1 MSTVKLPP
9 EEQLKILKR
18 NCVDLVSEEELF
30 ERLKTGRPLRVK
42 LGVDPSRPDLH
53 LGHAVVLK
61 KLKQFQDLGHQV
73 VLIIG
78 DFTAMIGDP
87 SGRNTTRPMLSR
99 EEVMEN
105 AKTYAEQAFMI
116 LDKGKTEI
124 RYNNEWLGKM
134 TFADVVKL
142 ASKYTVARMLER
154 EDFAKRYAEGTPISI
169 SEFLY
174 PLAQAYDSVAIQ
186 ADVELGGTDQ
196 LFNLMVGRKIQ
207 EEYGQT
213 PQIVMTMPII
223 EGTDGKLKMSKSYG
237 NYVGFTD
244 EPKDMY
250 GKIMSI
256 PDELIVKYARLL
268 TDADEDFL
276 SKMEKEINE
285 KTVNPRDYKMWLARE
300 IVRQFHGEQAA
311 KEAEEYFVTVFQ
323 KKEIPDE
330 MPEKVVEPGVYNVVE
345 LLFNLGIGTKSEIK
359 RLITQGGVY
368 WDNNRVDNFK
378 ATVSVVGEH
387 ILRVGKRVFIKILGI
402 RANNLL
408 VSCQ

>member
-1 MSTVKLPP
+1 VYLLSTVKLPP

-18 NCVDLVSEEELF
+18 NCVDLVSEEELI

-61 KLKQFQDLGHQV
+61 KLKEFQHLGHQV

-116 LDKGKTEI
+116 LDKDKTEI

-134 TFADVVKL
+134 TFADVVEL

-268 TDADEDFL
+268 TNADEDFL

-300 IVRQFHGEQAA
+300 IVKQFHGEQAA

-330 MPEKVVEPGVYNVVE
+330 MPEKVVEPGEYNVVE

-368 WDNNRVDNFK
+368 WDNNRIDNFK
-378 ATVSVVGEH
+378 ATVSVVEEH
-387 ILRVGKRVFIKILGI
+387 ILRVGKRVFIKVLG
-402 RANNLL
+402 NQ
-408 VSCQ
+408 SK

>member
-18 NCVDLVSEEELF
+18 NCVDLVSEEELL

-116 LDKGKTEI
+116 LDKDKTEI

-207 EEYGQT
+207 EEYGQA

-330 MPEKVVEPGVYNVVE
+330 MPEKVVEPGEYNVVE

-368 WDNNRVDNFK
+368 WDNNRVDNIK

-387 ILRVGKRVFIKILGI
+387 ILRVGKRVFIKILV
-402 RANNLL
+402 NQ
-408 VSCQ
+408 SK

>member
-1 MSTVKLPP
+1 MNLPA
-9 EEQLKILKR
+9 EEQLRILKR
-18 NCVDLVSEEELF
+18 NCVDLVSEEELL
-30 ERLKTGRPLRVK
+30 ERLKSGKPLRVK

-61 KLKQFQDLGHQV
+61 KLKEFQDLGHQV

-99 EEVMEN
+99 EEVVEN
-105 AKTYAEQAFMI
+105 AKSYAEQAFMI
-116 LDKGKTEI
+116 LDKEKTEI
-124 RYNNEWLGKM
+124 RYNNEWLGSM

-142 ASKYTVARMLER
+142 AGKYTVARMLER
-154 EDFAKRYAEGTPISI
+154 EDFAKRYAEGSPISVA
-169 SEFLY
+169 EFLY

-207 EEYGQT
+207 EEYGLK

-237 NYVGFTD
+237 NYIGFTD

-250 GKIMSI
+250 GKVMSI
-256 PDELIVKYARLL
+256 PDELIVKYTRLL
-268 TDADEDFL
+268 TAASEEFIQ
-276 SKMEKEINE
+276 KMEKEIND

-300 IVRQFHGEQAA
+300 IVKQFHGEEAA

-323 KKEIPDE
+323 KKELPEE
-330 MPEKVVEPGVYNVVE
+330 MPEKVINAGEYNIVD
-345 LLFNLGIGTKSEIK
+345 LLFEFGIGTKSEIK

-368 WDNNRVDNFK
+368 FDGNRIDNFK
-378 ATVSVVGEH
+378 AVVNVQEEH
-387 ILRVGKRVFIKILGI
+387 ILRVGKRLFIKIL
-402 RANNLL
+402 ANK
-408 VSCQ
+408 

>member
-1 MSTVKLPP
+1 MYRLPTTKLPP

-18 NCVDLVSEEELF
+18 NCVDLVSEQELL
-30 ERLKTGRPLRVK
+30 ERLKSGRPLKVK

-53 LGHAVVLK
+53 LGHAVVLR

-73 VLIIG
+73 ILIIG

-87 SGRNTTRPMLSR
+87 SGRNTTRPMLSK
-99 EEVMEN
+99 EEVLEN

-116 LDKGKTEI
+116 LDKDKTEI
-124 RYNNEWLGKM
+124 RYNDEWLGKM
-134 TFADVVKL
+134 TFADVVRL

-154 EDFAKRYAEGTPISI
+154 EDFAKRYAEGSPISI

-174 PLAQAYDSVAIQ
+174 PLAQAYDSVAIES
-186 ADVELGGTDQ
+186 DVELGGTDQ

-207 EEYGQT
+207 EEYGQQ

-237 NYVGFTD
+237 NYIGFTD

-268 TDADEDFL
+268 TDAQEEFL
-276 SKMEKEINE
+276 EKMEREIDE
-285 KTVNPRDYKMWLARE
+285 KIVNPRDYKMWLARE
-300 IVRQFHGEQAA
+300 IVKQFHGEQAA
-311 KEAEEYFVTVFQ
+311 REAEEYFVTVFQ
-323 KKEIPDE
+323 KKELPEE
-330 MPEKVVEPGVYNVVE
+330 MPEKIVKQGEYNIVE

-368 WDNNRVDNFK
+368 WDNNRIDNFK
-378 ATVSVVGEH
+378 ATIAVVEEH
-387 ILRVGKRVFIKILGI
+387 VLRVGKRLFIKII
-402 RANNLL
+402 ADKTR
-408 VSCQ
+408 

>member
-1 MSTVKLPP
+1 MSAVKLPP

-18 NCVDLVSEEELF
+18 NCVDLVSEEELL

-116 LDKGKTEI
+116 LDKDKTEI

-174 PLAQAYDSVAIQ
+174 PLAQGYDSVAIQ

-276 SKMEKEINE
+276 SKMEKEIDE

-323 KKEIPDE
+323 KKENPDE

-368 WDNNRVDNFK
+368 WDNKRIDNFK
-378 ATVSVVGEH
+378 ATVSVVGAH
-387 ILRVGKRVFIKILGI
+387 ILRVGKRLFIKILG
-402 RANNLL
+402 NQ
-408 VSCQ
+408 SK

>member
-1 MSTVKLPP
+1 MKLSP
-9 EEQLKILKR
+9 EKQFEILKK
-18 NCVDLVSEEELF
+18 NVVDLISEEEFL
-30 ERLKTGRPLRVK
+30 ERLKEGRPLRVK

-99 EEVMEN
+99 EEVVEN
-105 AKTYAEQAFMI
+105 AKSYAQQAFMI
-116 LDKGKTEI
+116 LDKDKTEI
-124 RYNNEWLGKM
+124 RYNNEWLGSM

-142 ASKYTVARMLER
+142 AGKYTVARMLER
-154 EDFAKRYAEGTPISI
+154 EDFAKRYAEGISISI

-207 EEYGQT
+207 EEYGLK

-223 EGTDGKLKMSKSYG
+223 EGTDGKLKMSKSYN
-237 NYVGFTD
+237 NYIGFTD

-250 GKIMSI
+250 GKVMSI
-256 PDELIVKYARLL
+256 PDELIVKYTRLL
-268 TDADEDFL
+268 TDLDEE
-276 SKMEKEINE
+276 SIAKMEKQINE
-285 KTVNPRDYKMWLARE
+285 KSVNPRDYKMWLARE
-300 IVRQFHGEQAA
+300 IVKQFHGEEKA
-311 KEAEEYFVTVFQ
+311 KEAEEYFITVFQ
-323 KKEIPDE
+323 KKEVPDD
-330 MPEKVVEPGVYNVVE
+330 MPVE
-345 LLFNLGIGTKSEIK
+345 
-359 RLITQGGVY
+359 
-368 WDNNRVDNFK
+368 
-378 ATVSVVGEH
+378 
-387 ILRVGKRVFIKILGI
+387 
-402 RANNLL
+402 
-408 VSCQ
+408 

>member
-1 MSTVKLPP
+1 MKLSP
-9 EEQLKILKR
+9 EKQFEILKK
-18 NCVDLVSEEELF
+18 NVVDLISEEEFL
-30 ERLKTGRPLRVK
+30 ERLKEGRPLRVK

-99 EEVMEN
+99 EEVVEN
-105 AKTYAEQAFMI
+105 AKSYAQQAFMI
-116 LDKGKTEI
+116 LDKDKTEI
-124 RYNNEWLGKM
+124 RYNNEWLGSM

-142 ASKYTVARMLER
+142 AGKYTVARMLER
-154 EDFAKRYAEGTPISI
+154 EDFAKRYAEGISISI

-207 EEYGQT
+207 EEYGLK

-223 EGTDGKLKMSKSYG
+223 EGTDGKLKMSKSYN
-237 NYVGFTD
+237 NYIGFTD

-250 GKIMSI
+250 GKVMSI
-256 PDELIVKYARLL
+256 PDELIVKYTRLL
-268 TDADEDFL
+268 TDLDEE
-276 SKMEKEINE
+276 SIAKMEKQINE
-285 KTVNPRDYKMWLARE
+285 KSVNPRDYKMWLARE
-300 IVRQFHGEQAA
+300 IVKQFHGEEKA
-311 KEAEEYFVTVFQ
+311 KEAEEYFITVFQ
-323 KKEIPDE
+323 KKEVPDD
-330 MPEKVVEPGVYNVVE
+330 MPVEKMEKRVYNIVD
-345 LLFNLGIGTKSEIK
+345 LLDSLKVGTRSEIK

-368 WDNNRVDNFK
+368 FDNIRIDNFK
-378 ATVSVVGEH
+378 ASVEIKDEH
-387 ILRVGKRVFIKILGI
+387 ILRIGKRQFIKIL
-402 RANNLL
+402 A
-408 VSCQ
+408 Q

>member
-1 MSTVKLPP
+1 MYLLSTVKLPP

-18 NCVDLVSEEELF
+18 NCVDLVSEEELL

-61 KLKQFQDLGHQV
+61 KLKEFQHLGHQV

-116 LDKGKTEI
+116 LDKDKTEI

-134 TFADVVKL
+134 TFADVVEL

-268 TDADEDFL
+268 TNADEDFL

-300 IVRQFHGEQAA
+300 IVKQFHGEQAA

-330 MPEKVVEPGVYNVVE
+330 MPEKVVEPGEYNVVE

-368 WDNNRVDNFK
+368 WDNNRIDNFK
-378 ATVSVVGEH
+378 ATVSVVEEH
-387 ILRVGKRVFIKILGI
+387 ILRVGKRVFIKVLG
-402 RANNLL
+402 NQ
-408 VSCQ
+408 SK